1 MNMIT
6 GPSPDAPQP
15 TGGRIEVASAS
26 DLRVVPSPVPPARST
41 TPDAMGLFK
50 AFQRRWRLALAL
62 GLLGGAIAAA
72 LAWNLLPPPK
82 YTAEA
87 LLLVEDHQPSI
98 IAATKEYQSD
108 PVSDQRTQVALI
120 KSWVISKV
128 VVQPE
133 VAGLEVIKNQG
144 APAEWLEQQL
154 KAEFKGKI
162 LNVTLTS
169 GNAAEVTTLVQ
180 AVTRTYLEEVANK
193 EKLQRIQ
200 RNQSLEAHY
209 DKLEKQ
215 LESKR
220 KLLRGLS
227 SAVGSKDKQS
237 LSSQQR
243 LAVSRQSMAE
253 EELLRTQSDLK
264 RTMAELKVLQNRERN
279 KGVADATEPP
289 APMAEADVEQTIQN
303 DPGVLNY
310 LRRNAGSKG
319 PLRKPSV
326 WHGTQGIPR
335 SSTRRRNWP
344 GSKRREGRM

>member
-41 TPDAMGLFK
+41 TPDAMGLLK

-87 LLLVEDHQPSI
+87 LLLVEEHQPSL

-108 PVSDQRTQVALI
+108 PASDQRTQVALI

-133 VAGLEVIKNQG
+133 VTGLDIIKNHA

-154 KAEFKGKI
+154 KAEFKG
-162 LNVTLTS
+162 
-169 GNAAEVTTLVQ
+169 
-180 AVTRTYLEEVANK
+180 
-193 EKLQRIQ
+193 
-200 RNQSLEAHY
+200 
-209 DKLEKQ
+209 
-215 LESKR
+215 
-220 KLLRGLS
+220 
-227 SAVGSKDKQS
+227 
-237 LSSQQR
+237 
-243 LAVSRQSMAE
+243 
-253 EELLRTQSDLK
+253 
-264 RTMAELKVLQNRERN
+264 QN
-279 KGVADATEPP
+279 P
-289 APMAEADVEQTIQN
+289 
-303 DPGVLNY
+303 
-310 LRRNAGSKG
+310 
-319 PLRKPSV
+319 
-326 WHGTQGIPR
+326 
-335 SSTRRRNWP
+335 
-344 GSKRREGRM
+344 